1 MYNKSIYLSFF
12 SIRNMEFQ
20 QATENLSKGQE
31 KALDKVLKLQ
41 REIENVTKNN
51 EKEIAEL
58 LTKNNVNRIDVSNYS
73 RKKQIDT
80 FSKQDFE

>member
-12 SIRNMEFQ
+12 SISNIEFQ
-20 QATENLSKGQE
+20 HATENLSKGQE